1 MSAADLDGQVAIV
14 TGGGSG
20 IGAALCRR
28 LAARGASV
36 VVADIDSDGANAVAS
51 GIDGVALA
59 LDVSRRDAWETSM
72 TTVVDRFGRLDCIA
86 LNAGVMSR
94 PRKAP
99 TTDDPLPWI
108 DRRYELL
115 RGVNVDGVVF
125 GIMAATP
132 HLDAAA
138 AGRIVVT
145 ASVAGLKPLEIDP
158 AYSMTKHAV
167 VGLVRSIAGPLAE
180 RGISIGAVCPGGVDT
195 PLVAPDIRAAGRTF
209 ASPDHIA
216 QALEMVLDQP
226 LPETGGVWISRE
238 GHAPWRH
245 EFISPD
251 HPGIR

>member
-1 MSAADLDGQVAIV
+1 MSVADLDGQVATV

-36 VVADIDSDGANAVAS
+36 VVADIDSDGANAVAT

-59 LDVSRRDAWETSM
+59 LDVSRRDAWEASM
-72 TTVVDRFGRLDCIA
+72 TTVVERFGRLDCIA

-94 PRKAP
+94 PRAAP

-125 GIMAATP
+125 GI
-132 HLDAAA
+132 
-138 AGRIVVT
+138 
-145 ASVAGLKPLEIDP
+145 
-158 AYSMTKHAV
+158 
-167 VGLVRSIAGPLAE
+167 
-180 RGISIGAVCPGGVDT
+180 
-195 PLVAPDIRAAGRTF
+195 
-209 ASPDHIA
+209 A
-216 QALEMVLDQP
+216 QGLEMVLDQP
-226 LPETGGVWISRE
+226 PSETGGVWISRE